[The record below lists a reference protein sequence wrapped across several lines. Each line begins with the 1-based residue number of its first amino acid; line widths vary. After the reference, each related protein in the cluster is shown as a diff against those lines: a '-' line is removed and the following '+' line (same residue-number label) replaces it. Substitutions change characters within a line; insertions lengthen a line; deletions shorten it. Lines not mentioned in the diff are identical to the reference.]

1 MFYAQNILFVFAGF
15 YNMGQNGFLF
25 FAEFLGVTP
34 PPAAA
39 AYPPP
44 PASTA
49 GERPGLPPAMYAV
62 RVYHNGH
69 IIQIPTQIIVYIM

>member
-1 MFYAQNILFVFAGF
+1 VYVKICFFIFGGF
-15 YNMGQNGFLF
+15 SENGFLF

-49 GERPGLPPAMYAV
+49 GERPGSPPAVYAV
-62 RVYHNGH
+62 RVYRNAHNAQSGNK
-69 IIQIPTQIIVYIM
+69 IIMYILWL